1 VEICLPPGPCGL
13 LHIAIFDGGY
23 QVWPYEYGESF
34 SGDAETITFDDVY
47 LKETEP
53 YEFVV
58 LTWNEDDT
66 YQHWCQVRLGL
77 VSKEIF
83 MGRFLP
89 SIGFSELETIMTNL
103 LKEQE
108 RLRSGVSGKPLG
120 WMTAAAPEKAVEAPV
135 KAPEKA
141 VEAPVKAPE
150 EVAPVK
156 KTVTEEILEKALA
169 KK

>member
-1 VEICLPPGPCGL
+1 MIYTKDITTLKNTTKENPKKTVLKVTKGLVYRVEICLPPGPCGL

-53 YEFVV
+53 FEFTI
-58 LTWNEDDT
+58 LTYNEDDT
-66 YQHWCQVRLGL
+66 FQHWCQIRIGL

-89 SIGFSELETIMTNL
+89 SIGFKELETVMTNIL
-103 LKEQE
+103 TAQE
-108 RLRSGVSGKPLG
+108 ALRSGVTGKPLE
-120 WMTAAAPEKAVEAPV
+120 WMTEAAE
-135 KAPEKA
+135 
-141 VEAPVKAPE
+141 
-150 EVAPVK
+150 
-156 KTVTEEILEKALA
+156 
-169 KK
+169 

>member
-1 VEICLPPGPCGL
+1 MIYTKDITTAITFSKSSPKKTVMKVTKGLVYRVEICLPPGPCGL
-13 LHIAIFDGGY
+13 LHVAIFDGGY

-53 YEFVV
+53 FEFTV

-66 YQHWCQVRLGL
+66 YQHWCQIRLGL

-89 SIGFSELETIMTNL
+89 SIGFKELETVMSNL

-108 RLRSGVSGKPLG
+108 ALRSGVTGKPLE
-120 WMTAAAPEKAVEAPV
+120 WMTS
-135 KAPEKA
+135 
-141 VEAPVKAPE
+141 E
-150 EVAPVK
+150 E
-156 KTVTEEILEKALA
+156 
-169 KK
+169 

>member
-1 VEICLPPGPCGL
+1 MIYTKDITTLKNTTKENPKKTVLKVTKGLVYRVEICLPPGPCGL

-53 YEFVV
+53 FEFTI
-58 LTWNEDDT
+58 LTYNEDDT
-66 YQHWCQVRLGL
+66 FQHWCQIRIGL

-89 SIGFSELETIMTNL
+89 SIGFNQLQTVMANL
-103 LKEQE
+103 LQQQE
-108 RLRSGVSGKPLG
+108 ALRSGVTGKPLE
-120 WMTAAAPEKAVEAPV
+120 WMTEAAE
-135 KAPEKA
+135 
-141 VEAPVKAPE
+141 
-150 EVAPVK
+150 
-156 KTVTEEILEKALA
+156 
-169 KK
+169 

>member
-1 VEICLPPGPCGL
+1 MIYTKDITTLKNTTKENPKKTVLKVTKGLVYRVEICLPPGPCGL

-53 YEFVV
+53 FEFTV

-66 YQHWCQVRLGL
+66 FQHWCQIRIGL

-89 SIGFSELETIMTNL
+89 SIGFKELEMVMTNIL
-103 LKEQE
+103 TAQE
-108 RLRSGVSGKPLG
+108 ALRSGVTGKPLE
-120 WMTAAAPEKAVEAPV
+120 WMTEAAE
-135 KAPEKA
+135 
-141 VEAPVKAPE
+141 
-150 EVAPVK
+150 
-156 KTVTEEILEKALA
+156 
-169 KK
+169 